1 MGLAG
6 SGRVQVG
13 QGGSRRVP
21 EGTVKRGPDRHGGSA
36 LVWEGP
42 GGYQRAWEGPQR
54 SRRVQ

>member
-21 EGTVKRGPDRHGGSA
+21 EDTVKRGPDRHGGSA

-42 GGYQRAWEGPQR
+42 GGYQRAW
-54 SRRVQ
+54 RVQ